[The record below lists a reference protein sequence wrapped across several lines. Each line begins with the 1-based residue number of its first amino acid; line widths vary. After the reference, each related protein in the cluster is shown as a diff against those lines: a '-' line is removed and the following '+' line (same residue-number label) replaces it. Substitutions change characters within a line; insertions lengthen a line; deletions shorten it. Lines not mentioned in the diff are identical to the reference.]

1 MSYIYEVH
9 LHTDE
14 SSLCG
19 QTPAREYIPFYMDQ
33 GYDGIVVTDH
43 FTGNTS
49 YVPDRNA
56 PWAQQVN
63 EYCRGYEEA
72 LNEGIRRGFKVFFGI
87 EQQFANDECLIYG
100 PNKQWLLDHSDTP
113 NWTRRQ
119 WFDEINAIGGCIV
132 LAHPFRVRD
141 YVKKITLNTCVH
153 AIEAFN
159 SSNKPQDDIYGL
171 AYGRHFG
178 YPLTAGTD
186 MHYVPRK
193 RELYGVVF
201 DEPWE
206 DIFSY
211 ANAIR
216 EKKPFG
222 VKVEAGRGTGEA
234 FPLERSYEM
243 LSLHEQPVEW
253 DVSELFTNEIK

>member
-43 FTGNTS
+43 FAGNTS

-56 PWAQQVN
+56 PWKDQVDA
-63 EYCRGYEEA
+63 YCRGYEEA
-72 LNEGIRRGFKVFFGI
+72 LDEGIRRGFKVYFGI

-100 PNKQWLLDHSDTP
+100 PDKQWLLDHPDAPS
-113 NWTRRQ
+113 WTRRQ
-119 WFDEINAIGGCIV
+119 WYDQINAIGGCIV

-141 YVKKITLNTCVH
+141 YVRKITLNTCVH
-153 AIEAFN
+153 AVEAFN
-159 SSNKPQDDIYGL
+159 SSNKAPADVYG
-171 AYGRHFG
+171 AAFAKKYG
-178 YPLTAGTD
+178 YPITAGTD
-186 MHYVPRK
+186 MHWIGRN

-201 DEPWE
+201 EEPW
-206 DIFSY
+206 DDLYSY
-211 ANAIR
+211 IRAIR
-216 EKKPFG
+216 EKRPFG
-222 VKVEAGRGTGEA
+222 VRTGNDDCCGQPL
-234 FPLERSYEM
+234 PLERPYEF
-243 LSLHEQPVEW
+243 LDIHEQPIHW
-253 DVSELFTNEIK
+253 DVNELFAIP

>member
-14 SSLCG
+14 SSACG
-19 QTPAREYIPFYMDQ
+19 RTPAREYVPFYMDQ

-49 YVPDRNA
+49 YVADRNA
-56 PWAQQVN
+56 PWAEQVN
-63 EYCRGYEEA
+63 AYCRGYEEA
-72 LNEGIRRGFKVFFGI
+72 LDEGIKRGFKVFFGI

-100 PNKQWLLDHSDTP
+100 PDKQWLLEHPDTP
-113 NWTRRQ
+113 NWTRKQ

-141 YVKKITLNTCVH
+141 YVKKISLNTCVH
-153 AIEAFN
+153 AVEAFN
-159 SSNKPQDDIYGL
+159 CGNKPEADVYGL
-171 AYGRHFG
+171 AYAKHFG
-178 YPLTAGTD
+178 YPITAGTD
-186 MHYVPRK
+186 MHFYPK
-193 RELYGVVF
+193 RRAMYGVTF

-206 DIFSY
+206 DIFTY
-211 ANAIR
+211 VRAIR

-222 VKVEAGRGTGEA
+222 VIAEPERGVGTPL
-234 FPLERSYEM
+234 PLERAYEF
-243 LSLHEQPVEW
+243 LNLNEEPVAW
-253 DVSELFTNEIK
+253 DAAEIFK

>member
-1 MSYIYEVH
+1 MQNMSYIYEVH

-14 SSLCG
+14 SSACG
-19 QTPAREYIPFYMDQ
+19 KTPAREYIPFYMDH

-56 PWAQQVN
+56 PWEQQVN

-72 LNEGIRRGFKVFFGI
+72 LDEGIRRGFKVFFGI

-100 PNKQWLLDHSDTP
+100 PDKQWLLEHPDTP
-113 NWTRRQ
+113 NWTRKQ

-141 YVKKITLNTCVH
+141 YVKKITLNNCVH
-153 AIEAFN
+153 AVEAFN
-159 SSNKPQDDIYGL
+159 AGNTPEADVYGL
-171 AYGRHFG
+171 AYAHHFG
-178 YPLTAGTD
+178 YPITAGSD
-186 MHYVPRK
+186 MHFAPK
-193 RELYGVVF
+193 KKDLYGVVF

-206 DIFSY
+206 DIFTY
-211 ANAIR
+211 VRAIR
-216 EKKPFG
+216 KKRPFD
-222 VKVEAGRGTGEA
+222 VKSAVGRGLGT
-234 FPLERSYEM
+234 PILLDRPYEM
-243 LSLHEQPVEW
+243 LNIQEQPINWNV
-253 DVSELFTNEIK
+253 DEIFK